1 MTSISRCYNLQRVYK
16 PRVKGEQPKRNKP
29 NIYQLMNIYTKC
41 EKKYVV
47 YPYNGIFS
55 VLKRSEIIDTKNM
68 QIKTKQIQKAMN

>member
-1 MTSISRCYNLQRVYK
+1 
-16 PRVKGEQPKRNKP
+16 
-29 NIYQLMNIYTKC
+29 MNIYTKC

-68 QIKTKQIQKAMN
+68 QIKTKQIQKAMNPVIPFVLNAQNRPIRGDSRCLGREQKGMGKRGR